1 VKHIMLIIL
10 SVCLV
15 VSMVSNVNLKR
26 QNRQLRSQM
35 KALELQIVEKQ
46 RQLSGIE
53 NILGK

>member
-1 VKHIMLIIL
+1 VKHITLIIL